1 MDAQHK
7 DEANYINR
15 SVVEP
20 LPPPYTKLPIENT
33 DIELDFTEP
42 VKKFCNS
49 CQQEVNQM
57 HFITQNF
64 IQGF

>member
-1 MDAQHK
+1 MDAHNK

-15 SVVEP
+15 SVAEP
-20 LPPPYTKLPIENT
+20 PPPPYTKYPMENT
-33 DIELDFTEP
+33 YMEPDFTEP